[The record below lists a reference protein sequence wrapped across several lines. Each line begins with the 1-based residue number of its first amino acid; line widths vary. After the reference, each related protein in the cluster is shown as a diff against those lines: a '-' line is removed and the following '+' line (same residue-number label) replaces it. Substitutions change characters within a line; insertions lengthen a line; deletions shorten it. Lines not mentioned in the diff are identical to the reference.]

1 MKSLALVILLISCSN
16 SYGLSCMT
24 TNDGKPLSIPLN
36 VSDSEYV
43 MKMIQNLSSKKYEN
57 NSLCRVKLLVD
68 YNDERLLINFTEH
81 LGGSTLKDKEVRI
94 NGDVFVNDDQN
105 IVFIHIL
112 EYACADTECEKEFII
127 NHINWFIETDY
138 TELQAKLAPLI
149 LGDGEKPGE

>member
-1 MKSLALVILLISCSN
+1 MKLLALVILLISCSN

-24 TNDGKPLSIPLN
+24 TNDGKPLYIPLD
-36 VSDSEYV
+36 VSDFEDV

-57 NSLCRVKLLVD
+57 NSLCRVELLVD

-81 LGGSTLKDKEVRI
+81 LGDKTLEDKEVQI
-94 NGDVFVNDDQN
+94 YGDVFANDDQN

-112 EYACADTECEKEFII
+112 EYACAVNECEKEFII
-127 NHINWFIETDY
+127 NHINWFIEADY
-138 TELQAKLAPLI
+138 TELQRKLAPVI